1 MRIRILLILLI
12 LVLTACAAKEP
23 MIGVQTLKNNEG
35 SKAVVRMHYFDSKE
49 DALDFY
55 HKKGTIDFVMMV
67 HPDKEEKS
75 IFEEIDAKSENG
87 TKSVE
92 FLQENGNHAEDL
104 ALEFLYEELG
114 LGIEC
119 AFDGKECK

>member
-1 MRIRILLILLI
+1 MLKRLLFILLI
-12 LVLTACAAKEP
+12 LVLTACSAKEP
-23 MIGVQTLKNNEG
+23 MIGVQTLKSDEG

-55 HKKGTIDFVMMV
+55 HEKGLIDFVLMV
-67 HPDKEEKS
+67 HPDKEEKDL
-75 IFEEIDAKSENG
+75 FEKVDAKVEDG

-92 FLQENGNHAEDL
+92 FIQENGNHAEDL
-104 ALEFLYEELG
+104 AFAYLYEELG

-119 AFDGKECK
+119 AFNGKECK